1 MKEIETLEEH
11 IARQNNIDPRRA
23 TQQIT
28 NSESTP
34 TESPRLSR
42 LGSEE
47 EKAIDFAAENNIT
60 YERILQNVPVELHIY
75 IPQ

>member
-1 MKEIETLEEH
+1 MEEH
-11 IARQNNIDPRRA
+11 IARQNNIDPRRG

-28 NSESTP
+28 NSDSTP

-42 LGSEE
+42 LGSED
-47 EKAIDFAAENNIT
+47 EKATDFAADNNMT
-60 YERILQNVPVELHIY
+60 YERILQNVPAELHIY